1 MEILVVANN
10 KGGTGKSTL
19 SVMLSM
25 YFARQ
30 GLKTLGMDFDPQC
43 NYSRRFVDMEID
55 PENQEVMRPPLHSEF
70 EEGIDFWHGRNSTA
84 DIFYEGSFVVGY
96 ETGFDNLE
104 IIPGHSTH
112 LLNVERVT
120 EVDLSDKVHSR
131 LMEWF
136 STWEDDLFDVVII
149 DTGPSKGP
157 LTTSA
162 LHAADHI
169 IIPAEM
175 EEFSVEGLYGMLA
188 FWRGTNLQRPKN
200 RPLNLIGV
208 LANKYDERLPI
219 HRHYYEALSR
229 HPMLGDFML
238 PIKMHNWQD
247 YKEAMMQDG
256 KPVLDLLPKNKTRI
270 EAESICRM
278 IEECIHDNVHQ
289 SQEPDEEKQQVGE
302 SLSAVTAE

>member
-25 YFARQ
+25 WFAKQ
-30 GLKTLGMDFDPQC
+30 GLRTLGMDFDPQC
-43 NYSRRFVDMEID
+43 NYSRRFIPMEID
-55 PENQEVMRPPLHSEF
+55 PENQEVMRPPRHPDF
-70 EEGIDFWHGRNSTA
+70 ELGVEYWHGRNSTA
-84 DIFYEGSFVVGY
+84 DIFREGSFVVGY
-96 ETGFDNLE
+96 ETDYENLE
-104 IIPGHSTH
+104 IIPGHSTQ

-120 EVDLSDKVHSR
+120 ENDLTEKVHAR

-136 STWEDDLFDVVII
+136 ATWEDDLFDVVII

-157 LTTSA
+157 LTTCA
-162 LHAADHI
+162 LNAADHI

-175 EEFSVEGLYGMLA
+175 EEMSVEGLYGMLA
-188 FWRGTNLQRPKN
+188 YWRATNLQRPVN

-219 HRHYYEALSR
+219 HRHYYDALCEHQTLSTY
-229 HPMLGDFML
+229 ML
-238 PIKMHNWQD
+238 PNKMHNWQD

-256 KPVLDLLPKNKTRI
+256 KPVLLLPPKNKTRQEAETVCKLI
-270 EAESICRM
+270 EERMYANAESIQR
-278 IEECIHDNVHQ
+278 Q
-289 SQEPDEEKQQVGE
+289 
-302 SLSAVTAE
+302 A

>member
-1 MEILVVANN
+1 MEIVVVANN

-19 SVMLSM
+19 SVMLSN

-30 GLKTLGMDFDPQC
+30 GLRTLGMDFDPQC
-43 NYSRRFVDMEID
+43 NYSRRFVQMEID
-55 PENQEVMRPPLHSEF
+55 PENPEIMRPPLHPAHES
-70 EEGIDFWHGRNSTA
+70 GIEFWHGRNSTA

-96 ETGFDNLE
+96 ETEVENLE

-112 LLNVERVT
+112 LLGVERVT
-120 EVDLSDKVHSR
+120 EFDLSEKVHSR

-136 STWEDDLFDVVII
+136 GTWEEDYFDVVII

-175 EEFSVEGLYGMLA
+175 EELSVEGLYGMLA
-188 FWRGTNLQRPKN
+188 YWRGTNLQRPKD

-219 HRHYYEALSR
+219 HRHYFDALSE
-229 HPMLGDFML
+229 HPMLGKYML
-238 PIKMHNWQD
+238 PVKMHNWQD

-256 KPVLDLLPKNKTRI
+256 KPVLALPPKNKTRL
-270 EAESICRM
+270 EAESICQM
-278 IEECIHDNVHQ
+278 IEERIHDHVHQ
-289 SQEPDEEKQQVGE
+289 KQGQAKEEQQMGE
-302 SLSAVTAE
+302 SISAVVTE